1 MSPKLSTSI
10 FAEWVER
17 GYTEWLDR
25 VNPLPNTPT
34 IDLTEDEVKPSTIEI
49 EIGLLALVFN
59 IPMEAQELI
68 SKGVFW
74 GDFKRSRILTMNP
87 YAETWEIVEDK
98 YNSWGRLDGCN
109 EFLWFMKFERARK
122 NSLENACRL
131 DRCGGS
137 RFSDH
142 TNNLTYLATKHFG
155 KGNSKIKQDFQKYLG
170 AVRMACKNHAK
181 IDAGITKPLGTP
193 CGWINHTHSRPFK
206 KLTCSSFDN

>member
-1 MSPKLSTSI
+1 MSPKLPTSI

-49 EIGLLALVFN
+49 EIGLLARVFGL
-59 IPMEAQELI
+59 PMEAQELI

-74 GDFKRSRILTMNP
+74 GDFKRSRILNMDP
-87 YAETWEIVEDK
+87 FAETWEIVEDK
-98 YNSWGRLDGCN
+98 YRSWGRISNTGMS
-109 EFLWFMKFERARK
+109 FLWFMEFERARK
-122 NSLENACRL
+122 HSLENACKL

-142 TNNLTYLATKHFG
+142 SNNLTYLATEHFG
-155 KGNSKIKQDFQKYLG
+155 KGNSKVKQDFQKYLG
-170 AVRMACKNHAK
+170 AIRMVCKN
-181 IDAGITKPLGTP
+181 DARFYTGSPTKDHPTK
-193 CGWINHTHSRPFK
+193 PFK
-206 KLTCSSFDN
+206 KLTCSSFDC